1 MQCQCLDL
9 PGPLVE
15 CVGVDLPLD
24 DIPGVRLVTV
34 DDVGEV
40 RGGEGRLGAWCGRD
54 LLQTVG
60 LLLAGLAGLALLR
73 LGLVDRPAVNIS
85 ISASVSQSVPDS
97 HLIAESGL
105 SWEEPD
111 RLGENCVW

>member
-60 LLLAGLAGLALLR
+60 LLLAGLALLR

-105 SWEEPD
+105 SWE
-111 RLGENCVW
+111 NCVW